1 MQAQQQQ
8 TVNEKE
14 NVFATVSSKKKNE
27 ISQRDIDPK
36 EYSSTPKTNREVKKN
51 FDQFLEQQRKFQE
64 QVEEKRK
71 RVKKNLQI
79 CNRENC

>member
-71 RVKKNLQI
+71 RVKKNL
-79 CNRENC
+79 